1 MTEVLPERPWRAP
14 GRPALRVLA
23 LLRMA
28 LRDLW
33 YERTLAVC
41 TACVLAATLSPLLVL
56 WGLERGVIGTL
67 VERMERDPLMRRI
80 TPAAT
85 GTNRFDAAWIERV
98 RAWPEVAFV
107 IPTVRYSASLVDLYS
122 ADASMSLSAEL
133 FETAPMDP
141 LLAGATPP
149 TGHALVLSAAA
160 AERLNTRQGQTLQLS
175 LGRERDG
182 VVERAILEVT
192 VAAVLPR
199 SAGTRESA
207 FVPQSLL
214 AGIESWRD
222 GYLVP
227 GFGNAGGGAPPIREV
242 HARFRLHTHSIRQV
256 EDVARRLASEG
267 VATDVDSPQIA
278 ATLGLQRNL
287 QAVLALVAGVTI
299 AGAVVALSALQVAAV
314 RRKRR
319 EYALLKLTG
328 HGRSWLVAMPC
339 VSAAAV
345 AMLGAVIG
353 FAVYGVAAW
362 AINRH
367 FASHLAEGE
376 QAVQL
381 GGGEVGLGL
390 AAALLVSLVPAVIAG
405 WRASRVEAA
414 DELREP

>member
-1 MTEVLPERPWRAP
+1 MTEALEGRPSTARR
-14 GRPALRVLA
+14 RPALRVAA
-23 LLRMA
+23 LMRMA

-33 YERTLAVC
+33 YERTLALC
-41 TACVLAATLSPLLVL
+41 SACVLAATLSPLWVL

-67 VERMERDPLMRRI
+67 IERMERDPLMRRI

-85 GTNRFDAAWIERV
+85 GINRFDAAWIERV
-98 RAWPEVAFV
+98 RTWPEVAFV

-122 ADASMSLSAEL
+122 AEAAMPLNTEL
-133 FETAPMDP
+133 YETAPGDP

-149 TGHALVLSAAA
+149 AGLSLVLSAAA
-160 AERLNTRQGQTLQLS
+160 AERLNTRTGQTLQLS
-175 LGRERDG
+175 LTRERDG
-182 VVERAILEVT
+182 VTERTVVEVK
-192 VAAVLPR
+192 VAGVMPR

-207 FVPQSLL
+207 LVPQALL

-222 GYLVP
+222 GYVVP
-227 GFGNAGGGAPPIREV
+227 GFGDAGSGAPPVREV
-242 HARFRLHTHSIRQV
+242 HARFRMHTHSIRQV

-267 VATDVDSPQIA
+267 VTTDIDSPQIA

-287 QAVLALVAGVTI
+287 QSVLALVAGVTV
-299 AGAVVALSALQVAAV
+299 AGAVAALSALQVAAV

-339 VSAAAV
+339 LSAAVVAV
-345 AMLGAVIG
+345 LGAAIG
-353 FAVYGVAAW
+353 LAVHGLAAW

-367 FASHLAEGE
+367 FASHLADGE
-376 QAVQL
+376 RAVRL
-381 GGGEVGLGL
+381 GGSEIGIGF
-390 AAALLVSLVPAVIAG
+390 AAALVVSLVPALVAG

>member
-1 MTEVLPERPWRAP
+1 MTEALAVRTVPAR
-14 GRPALRVLA
+14 GRPALRLAA

-33 YERTLAVC
+33 HERTLALC
-41 TACVLAATLSPLLVL
+41 TACVLAATLSPLWVL

-67 VERMERDPLMRRI
+67 IERMERDPLMRRI

-85 GTNRFDAAWIERV
+85 GNNRFDAAWIERV
-98 RAWPEVAFV
+98 RTWPEVAFV

-122 ADASMSLSAEL
+122 PDAAMPLSTEL
-133 FETAPMDP
+133 FESAPADP
-141 LLAGATPP
+141 LLAGARPP
-149 TGHALVLSAAA
+149 SGRSLVLSAAA
-160 AERLNTRQGQTLQLS
+160 AERLKARPGQTLRLS

-182 VVERAILEVT
+182 VTERAVVEVT
-192 VAAVLPR
+192 VADVLPR

-207 FVPQSLL
+207 LVPQAVL
-214 AGIESWRD
+214 AAIEAWRD
-222 GYLVP
+222 GYVVP
-227 GFGNAGGGAPPIREV
+227 GFGEAGSGAPPLREV

-287 QAVLALVAGVTI
+287 QSVLALVAGVTV

-339 VSAAAV
+339 LSAAAV
-345 AMLGAVIG
+345 AVLGAALG
-353 FAVYGVAAW
+353 LAVHGLAAW
-362 AINRH
+362 AINGH
-367 FASHLAEGE
+367 FASHLADGE
-376 QAVQL
+376 RAVRL
-381 GGGEVGLGL
+381 GGSEMGIGL
-390 AAALLVSLVPAVIAG
+390 AAALVVSLVPALVAG
-405 WRASRVEAA
+405 WRASKVEAA